1 MERLCYVFEL
11 APGGEEEYLRRHAD
25 VWPELIDAIKAAGFS
40 NYSLFRRGRE
50 VYAYAECEPT
60 VAEAM
65 ATLEATDV
73 NRRWSEYIRS
83 VMTRAV
89 DEEGRLLVAEEIWHL
104 D

>member
-11 APGGEEEYLRRHAD
+11 APGQEEEYLRRHAD
-25 VWPELIDAIKAAGFS
+25 VWPELIEAITAAGFS
-40 NYSLFRRGRE
+40 NYSLFRRGRD

-60 VAEAM
+60 IAAAM
-65 ATLEATDV
+65 EQLEATEI
-73 NRRWSEYIRS
+73 NARWSAYIRS

-89 DEEGRLLVAEEIWHL
+89 DEQGRLFTAEEIWHL

>member
-11 APGGEEEYLRRHAD
+11 APGQEDEYLRRHAE
-25 VWPELIDAIKAAGFS
+25 VWPELINAIKAAGFS
-40 NYSLFRRGRE
+40 NYSLFKRGRE

-65 ATLEATDV
+65 AKLEATEV
-73 NRRWSEYIRS
+73 NERWSAYIRS

-89 DEEGRLLVAEEIWHL
+89 DGEGRLLVADEIWHL

>member
-11 APGGEEEYLRRHAD
+11 APGQEDEYLRRHER
-25 VWPELIDAIKAAGFS
+25 VWPEVIDAIKEAGFS

-60 VAEAM
+60 VDAAMAKLEAM
-65 ATLEATDV
+65 DV
-73 NRRWSEYIRS
+73 NRRWSEYIRA
-83 VMTRAV
+83 VMTRSV
-89 DEEGRLLVAEEIWHL
+89 DEEGRLFTAEEIWHL

>member
-11 APGGEEEYLRRHAD
+11 APGQEDEYLRRHEH
-25 VWPELIDAIKAAGFS
+25 VWPEVIDAIKEAGFS

-60 VAEAM
+60 VGAAMAKLEAM
-65 ATLEATDV
+65 DV
-73 NRRWSEYIRS
+73 NRRWSEYIRA
-83 VMTRAV
+83 VMTRSV
-89 DEEGRLLVAEEIWHL
+89 DDEGRLFTAEEIWHL

>member
-11 APGGEEEYLRRHAD
+11 APGQEEEYLRRHAD
-25 VWPELIDAIKAAGFS
+25 VWPEVMEAITAAGFS

-60 VAEAM
+60 IAAAM
-65 ATLEATDV
+65 EKLEATEI
-73 NRRWSEYIRS
+73 NARWSAYIRS

-89 DEEGRLLVAEEIWHL
+89 DEQGRLFTAEEIWHL

>member
-11 APGGEEEYLRRHAD
+11 APGQEEEYLRRHAD
-25 VWPELIDAIKAAGFS
+25 VWPELIEAITAAGFS

-60 VAEAM
+60 IATAM
-65 ATLEATDV
+65 EKLEATEI
-73 NRRWSEYIRS
+73 NARWSAYIRA

-89 DEEGRLLVAEEIWHL
+89 DEQGRLFTAEEIWHL